1 MARAA
6 ALPADERRAQI
17 LDAVAPVIKQHG
29 RQASTRQLAEAA
41 GVAEGTLFRVF
52 SSKEELFGA
61 LVERYIGAGLT
72 LERVDQIDPTLP
84 FAERLTEVV
93 RILIGRSS
101 ETFEI
106 LHALGPPKEP
116 DAKDR
121 IAFRDHM
128 LEQARQ
134 IDRAVT
140 GLIEP
145 DAKQLVV
152 SPAQLA
158 ELLGGMV
165 FAVSNPMLRHFRG
178 SQPMRLSDEPES
190 IVDLLLHGCLVDSTR
205 TAEGFDHLG
214 AEAEALRKAA
224 RSPATD
230 PCSVATSSPGTPQ
243 GQSRQEQPDQDHSEQ
258 HHPEQDHP
266 EQDHPEQDQSEPDQS
281 EPDHRSSTES
291 AAAATVN

>member
-17 LDAVAPVIKQHG
+17 LDAVAPVVKQHG

-61 LVERYIGAGLT
+61 LVQRYIGAGLT
-72 LERVDQIDPTLP
+72 LERVAEIDETLP
-84 FAERLTEVV
+84 LAERLTEVV

-101 ETFEI
+101 ETFAI

-116 DAKDR
+116 DAQDR
-121 IAFRDHM
+121 IDFRDHM

-134 IDRAVT
+134 IDLAVT

-178 SQPMRLSDEPES
+178 SQPMRISDDPES

-205 TAEGFDHLG
+205 TTDGFDHLR
-214 AEAEALRKAA
+214 AEAEALRRAA

-230 PCSVATSSPGTPQ
+230 PCSTSASDAP
-243 GQSRQEQPDQDHSEQ
+243 SERREQDQT
-258 HHPEQDHP
+258 EQDHP
-266 EQDHPEQDQSEPDQS
+266 EHDQPEHAPTQN
-281 EPDHRSSTES
+281 DHRSSTGS
-291 AAAATVN
+291 AAAGN